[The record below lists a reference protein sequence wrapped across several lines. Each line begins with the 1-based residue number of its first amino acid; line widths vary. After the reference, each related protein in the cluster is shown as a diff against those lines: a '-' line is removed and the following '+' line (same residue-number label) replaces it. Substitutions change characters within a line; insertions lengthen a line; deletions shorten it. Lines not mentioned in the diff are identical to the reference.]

1 MIGPLLALLTF
12 TSAQDAQAVPPL
24 PKLVPEITRAEIEQH
39 LRTLASDAM
48 LGRATGSKE
57 SEIAA
62 HYLADV
68 LKAYGVKPAGDDG
81 TYLQNVHFKT
91 DKLRGTPSL
100 ELRTEEGAKS
110 AGAFGTD
117 WRYGQADFPKRTLSV
132 VVAKTAEEIPKTGIE
147 SKALF
152 LDQEDRKLQRD
163 WLKAAGHERGEG
175 IGLLVVPDSG
185 SGRGQRA
192 LAVKG
197 EGLAALR
204 AGKVRELTLEV
215 AYEELPAFNVVG
227 ILPGEGEGAKQAVVI
242 SAHYDHLG
250 GKKSEPGD
258 TADHI
263 NNGADDDASGCTV
276 VLEIAGALAHA
287 GHHKHT
293 LVFLLATGEE
303 IGLVGTNYQLEH
315 PAVPLAD
322 TLANLNFEML
332 GRPDP
337 LVGGPGKMWL
347 TGWDESNLGEA
358 LAAAGIPIEVDKR
371 PDEHFYER
379 SDNIAYVHKG
389 VVGQTFS
396 TYNLHKDYHT
406 VKDEADAIDFEH
418 LTTCAKTGLQAVEFV
433 ANGKVVPAFKPKA
446 PKDKEKPKR

>member
-1 MIGPLLALLTF
+1 MLFLSAVLLAF
-12 TSAQDAQAVPPL
+12 ASAEDAPAL
-24 PKLVPEITRAEIEQH
+24 PKLVPEITRPEIESH

-57 SEIAA
+57 SEVAA

-81 TYLQNVHFKT
+81 TYLQNVHFKR
-91 DKLRGTPSL
+91 KVVSGTPSL
-100 ELRTEEGAKS
+100 EVATQDGSKPASVFE
-110 AGAFGTD
+110 TD
-117 WRYGQADFPKRTLSV
+117 WRYAQVGFEKRTLAV
-132 VVAKTAEEIPKTGIE
+132 VVAHAAQDIPKEGLADR
-147 SKALF
+147 ALF
-152 LDQEDRKLQRD
+152 LDQDDRALQRE
-163 WLKAAGHERGEG
+163 WLQTAGYERGKG
-175 IGLLVVPDSG
+175 IALLVVP
-185 SGRGQRA
+185 RGKQPLTRNSPM
-192 LAVKG
+192 LAV
-197 EGLAALR
+197 EGALLDSFR
-204 AGKVRELTLEV
+204 AGKVERLTLEV
-215 AYEELPAFNVVG
+215 VYEEREVPAFNVVG
-227 ILPGEGEGAKQAVVI
+227 ILPGEGEGAKQAIVL

-250 GKKSEPGD
+250 GEKPAAGD

-276 VLEIAGALAHA
+276 VLELAGALAHA
-287 GHHKHT
+287 GKHKHSI
-293 LVFLLATGEE
+293 VFLLATGEE
-303 IGLVGTNYQLEH
+303 IGLVGTRYQLEH

-337 LVGGPGKMWL
+337 LVGGAGKMWL

-358 LAAAGIPIEVDKR
+358 LAAAGIPVCVDKR
-371 PDEHFYER
+371 PEEHFYER
-379 SDNIAYVHKG
+379 SDNIAYVRKG

-418 LTTCAKTGLQAVEFV
+418 LKTCAQTALQAVEFV
-433 ANGKVVPAFKPKA
+433 ANGKVVPVFKPKA
-446 PKDKEKPKR
+446 PKAEPKR

>member
-1 MIGPLLALLTF
+1 MLSIPAVLLSF
-12 TSAQDAQAVPPL
+12 GCAQDAPAL
-24 PKLVPEITRAEIEQH
+24 PKLVPEITRPEIEHH

-48 LGRATGSKE
+48 MGRATGSKE
-57 SEIAA
+57 SEVAA

-91 DKLRGTPSL
+91 DKLRGTPLLQLQTSD
-100 ELRTEEGAKS
+100 GSKPACVY
-110 AGAFGTD
+110 GTD
-117 WRYGQADFPKRTLSV
+117 WRYGQADFQKRTLTV
-132 VVAKTAEEIPKTGIE
+132 LVAKSAEEIPKTGLE

-152 LDQEDRKLQRD
+152 LDQEDRRLQRD
-163 WLKAAGHERGEG
+163 WLKAAEHDRGEG
-175 IGLLVVPDSG
+175 VGLLVVPDTAT
-185 SGRGQRA
+185 GRGGRS

-197 EGLAALR
+197 ELLAALR
-204 AGKVRELTLEV
+204 AGTVRELTMEV

-227 ILPGEGEGAKQAVVI
+227 ILPGDGDGARQAVVI

-250 GKKSEPGD
+250 AKKNVTDEK
-258 TADHI
+258 ADRI

-276 VLEIAGALAHA
+276 VLELAGALASA
-287 GHHKHT
+287 GKHKHSI
-293 LVFLLATGEE
+293 VFLLATGEE

-322 TLANLNFEML
+322 TIANLNFEML

-337 LVGGPGKMWL
+337 LVGGAGKMWL

-358 LAAAGIPIEVDKR
+358 LAAAGIPICVDKR

-379 SDNIAYVHKG
+379 SDNIAYVRKG
-389 VVGQTFS
+389 IVGQTFS

-406 VKDEADAIDFEH
+406 VKDEADGIDFEH

-446 PKDKEKPKR
+446 PTEKPKR